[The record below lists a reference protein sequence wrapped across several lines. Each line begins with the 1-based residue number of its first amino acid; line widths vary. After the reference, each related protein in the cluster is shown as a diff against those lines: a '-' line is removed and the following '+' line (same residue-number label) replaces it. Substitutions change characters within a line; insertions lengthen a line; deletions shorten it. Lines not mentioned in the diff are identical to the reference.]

1 MPNSSMDR
9 ITWAAKKVFA
19 HEEIESYPD
28 GYETFLEEN
37 ATNLAT
43 GLRQKLAIARA
54 LIRNLS
60 LIHISEPTR
69 PY

>member
-43 GLRQKLAIARA
+43 G
-54 LIRNLS
+54 
-60 LIHISEPTR
+60 
-69 PY
+69 